1 MIHRKSAKTVA
12 GYLQKLP
19 PDQRAALKR
28 VRATVRALVP
38 GAEEVISYQM
48 PAFRY
53 KNRMLVFY
61 GAASKHCAL
70 FPGAYPIA
78 ACKKDLKG
86 FSTSKGTV
94 RFTPEKPLPAA
105 LIRKLVRARIAE
117 MREERPSKDRT

>member
-28 VRATVRALVP
+28 VRATVRAMVP
-38 GAEEVISYQM
+38 GAKEVISYQM

-53 KNRMLVFY
+53 NNRMLMFY
-61 GAASKHCAL
+61 GAASKHCAR

-94 RFTPEKPLPAA
+94 RFTPDRPVPAS

-117 MREERPSKDRT
+117 MKHGRPSKDKT

>member
-12 GYLQKLP
+12 AYLQKLP

-28 VRATVRALVP
+28 VRATVKAAVP
-38 GAEEVISYQM
+38 GAVEVISYQM
-48 PAFRY
+48 PAFKY
-53 KNRMLVFY
+53 DDRMLIFY
-61 GAASKHCAL
+61 GAAARHCAV

-78 ACKKDLKG
+78 ALRKELKG

-94 RFTPEKPLPAA
+94 RFTPDRPLPAA

-117 MREERPSKDRT
+117 IRR